1 MDNKP
6 FISVSIKTLNES
18 KGIEKTIDSIRR
30 QLVGYPHKII
40 VGVPDKSVPQ
50 YNYKCHINA
59 AQAVKSGL
67 AVGVVEVVIIYD
79 NSCVVHYVSLMEDG
93 AIVDFT
99 LGIDI
104 VIVFGIV

>member
-40 VGVPDKSVPQ
+40 VADSLSTDNTQQLAANKGVTV
-50 YNYKCHINA
+50 
-59 AQAVKSGL
+59 
-67 AVGVVEVVIIYD
+67 
-79 NSCVVHYVSLMEDG
+79 VSLTDP
-93 AIVDFT
+93 AIAVVGWAISWAICT
-99 LGIDI
+99 AKGNIYY
-104 VIVFGIV
+104 